1 MKKQAA
7 TTSEHLASLIALLY
21 VQHKAPWCGW
31 FTVAEIKP
39 GVLLR
44 EKLPGLALKHERS
57 LFARGSK
64 KRGIKVTGGVTFYTS
79 FEVQPAT
86 AIMLKRKCTQC
97 TRGIKFTSMLHN
109 VPYVS
114 RGAPLHPSAVH
125 RWKTEFTL
133 TCFVSM
139 SFGQQ
144 PMRRRHVIP
153 ACEQHLGNAG
163 KVLPQRFC
171 SEQSASKQKS
181 RIIGLGLTAFS
192 LQMTMKSFFRLIWE
206 NIRLWA
212 YYHEVTWQ

>member
-1 MKKQAA
+1 MPFKNAELIACYEKNKAA
-7 TTSEHLASLIALLY
+7 TTSERLASLIALQS
-21 VQHKAPWCGW
+21 VQRKAPRCRW
-31 FTVAEIKP
+31 FTAAEIKP

-109 VPYVS
+109 VPYAS
-114 RGAPLHPSAVH
+114 RGAALHPSAVH

-139 SFGQQ
+139 SVGQQ
-144 PMRRRHVIP
+144 PMGRRHVIP

-163 KVLPQRFC
+163 EVLPQRFR
-171 SEQSASKQKS
+171 SEQSASEQKS
-181 RIIGLGLTAFS
+181 WIIGPVWQRFHCRWQWKAF
-192 LQMTMKSFFRLIWE
+192 F
-206 NIRLWA
+206 
-212 YYHEVTWQ
+212 